1 MKAALGMLALLV
13 TCWQSAAGCSLCTDF
28 PGASGTLSPRLLE
41 IASAIRHELDSGG
54 LEPKPAA
61 PLPTS
66 GRVLGYRM
74 ANLLKRYPEW
84 NESLELVLI
93 ETGARFRFDPRTPE
107 SGFEAVSKKSVV
119 RPVKRWVTGLEVF
132 HAILAGHMPID
143 TAEVRGVIV
152 VEPWTEGELL
162 GVTMPG
168 PVDSEEAGAGDGD
181 AVVVERGGTTTIVL
195 LVVLGVLVGAPVLL
209 VLASRKGSVSRP

>member
-1 MKAALGMLALLV
+1 MKAALGMFALFAA
-13 TCWQSAAGCSLCTDF
+13 CWQPATGCSLCTDF

-54 LEPKPAA
+54 LEPNPAA

-93 ETGARFRFDPRTPE
+93 DTGARFRFDPRVPE
-107 SGFEAVSKKSVV
+107 SGFEGVSKKSVI
-119 RPVKRWVTGLEVF
+119 RPVKRWVTGLDVF
-132 HAILAGHMPID
+132 HAILAGRMPID
-143 TAEVRGVIV
+143 TAEVRGVLV

-168 PVDSEEAGAGDGD
+168 PVDSEEAGVGDGEEIV
-181 AVVVERGGTTTIVL
+181 AKRGRTTTVAL
-195 LVVLGVLVGAPVLL
+195 LVGLAVLVVTPVLL
-209 VLASRKGSVSRP
+209 VLGSRKGSVSRA

>member
-1 MKAALGMLALLV
+1 MKAALGMFALFAA
-13 TCWQSAAGCSLCTDF
+13 CWQPATGCSLCTDF
-28 PGASGTLSPRLLE
+28 PGSSGTLSPRLLE

-54 LEPKPAA
+54 LEPNPAA

-93 ETGARFRFDPRTPE
+93 DTGARFRFDPRVPE
-107 SGFEAVSKKSVV
+107 SGFEGVSKKSVI
-119 RPVKRWVTGLEVF
+119 RPVKRWVTGLDVF
-132 HAILAGHMPID
+132 HTILTGRMPID
-143 TAEVRGVIV
+143 TAEVRGVLV

-168 PVDSEEAGAGDGD
+168 PVDSEEAGVGDEEETV
-181 AVVVERGGTTTIVL
+181 AKRGRTTTVAL
-195 LVVLGVLVGAPVLL
+195 LVGLAVLVVTPVLL
-209 VLASRKGSVSRP
+209 VLGSRKGSVSRA

>member
-1 MKAALGMLALLV
+1 MKAALGMFALFAA
-13 TCWQSAAGCSLCTDF
+13 CWQPATGCSLCTDF

-54 LEPKPAA
+54 LEPNPAA

-74 ANLLKRYPEW
+74 ASLLKRYPEW

-93 ETGARFRFDPRTPE
+93 DTGARFRFDPRVPE
-107 SGFEAVSKKSVV
+107 SGFEGVSKKSVI
-119 RPVKRWVTGLEVF
+119 RPVKRWVTGLDVF
-132 HAILAGHMPID
+132 HAILAGRMPID
-143 TAEVRGVIV
+143 TAEVRGVLV

-168 PVDSEEAGAGDGD
+168 PVDSEEAGVGDGEE
-181 AVVVERGGTTTIVL
+181 AVAERGRTTTVVL
-195 LVVLGVLVGAPVLL
+195 LVVLIVLVGIPVLL
-209 VLASRKGSVSRP
+209 VLGSRKGRVSLT

>member
-1 MKAALGMLALLV
+1 MKAALGMFALFAA
-13 TCWQSAAGCSLCTDF
+13 CWQPATGCSLCTDF

-54 LEPKPAA
+54 LEPNPAA

-74 ANLLKRYPEW
+74 ANLLKKYPEW

-93 ETGARFRFDPRTPE
+93 DTGARFRFDPRVPE
-107 SGFEAVSKKSVV
+107 SGFEGVSKKSVI
-119 RPVKRWVTGLEVF
+119 RPVKRWVTGLDVF
-132 HAILAGHMPID
+132 HAILAGRMPID
-143 TAEVRGVIV
+143 TAEVRGVLV

-168 PVDSEEAGAGDGD
+168 PVDPEEGGGENGGETVA
-181 AVVVERGGTTTIVL
+181 ERGRTTTIVL
-195 LVVLGVLVGAPVLL
+195 LIMLVVLVVAPVLL
-209 VLASRKGSVSRP
+209 VLGSRKGRVSLT

>member
-1 MKAALGMLALLV
+1 MKAVLGMFALFAA
-13 TCWQSAAGCSLCTDF
+13 CGQSATGCSLCTEF

-54 LEPKPAA
+54 LESNPVA

-93 ETGARFRFDPRTPE
+93 DTGARFRFDPRVPE
-107 SGFEAVSKKSVV
+107 SGFEAVSKKSVI
-119 RPVKRWVTGLEVF
+119 RPVRRWVTGLDVF
-132 HAILAGHMPID
+132 HAILTGRMPID
-143 TAEVRGVIV
+143 TANVRGVLV
-152 VEPWTEGELL
+152 VEPWSEGELL
-162 GVTMPG
+162 GVSMPG
-168 PVDSEEAGAGDGD
+168 PVDPEETGGKNGEEAVA
-181 AVVVERGGTTTIVL
+181 ERRRTTTIVL
-195 LVVLGVLVGAPVLL
+195 LIVLVVLVVMPVLL
-209 VLASRKGSVSRP
+209 VLGSRKGSVSPA

>member
-1 MKAALGMLALLV
+1 MKAALGMFALFAA
-13 TCWQSAAGCSLCTDF
+13 CWQPATGCSLCTDF
-28 PGASGTLSPRLLE
+28 PGSSGTLSPRLLE

-54 LEPKPAA
+54 LEPNPAA

-93 ETGARFRFDPRTPE
+93 DTGARFRFDPRVPE
-107 SGFEAVSKKSVV
+107 SGFEGVSKKSVI
-119 RPVKRWVTGLEVF
+119 RPVKRWVTGLDVF
-132 HAILAGHMPID
+132 HAILAGRMPID
-143 TAEVRGVIV
+143 TAEVRGVLV

-168 PVDSEEAGAGDGD
+168 PIDSEEAGVGDGEKTV
-181 AVVVERGGTTTIVL
+181 AKRGRTTTVAL
-195 LVVLGVLVGAPVLL
+195 LVGLAVLVVTPVLL
-209 VLASRKGSVSRP
+209 VLGSRKGSVSRA

>member
-1 MKAALGMLALLV
+1 MKAALGMFALFAA
-13 TCWQSAAGCSLCTDF
+13 CWQPATGCSLCTDF

-54 LEPKPAA
+54 LEPNPAA

-93 ETGARFRFDPRTPE
+93 DTGARFRFDPRVPE
-107 SGFEAVSKKSVV
+107 SGFEGVSKKSVI
-119 RPVKRWVTGLEVF
+119 RPVKRWVTGLDVF
-132 HAILAGHMPID
+132 HAILAGRMPID
-143 TAEVRGVIV
+143 TAEVRGVLV

-168 PVDSEEAGAGDGD
+168 PVDSEEAGEGDGEETV
-181 AVVVERGGTTTIVL
+181 AERGRTPTVAL
-195 LVVLGVLVGAPVLL
+195 LVGLAVLVVTPVLL
-209 VLASRKGSVSRP
+209 VLGSRKGSVSRA

>member
-1 MKAALGMLALLV
+1 MKAALGMFALFAA
-13 TCWQSAAGCSLCTDF
+13 CWQSATGCSLCADF

-54 LEPKPAA
+54 LEPNPAA

-93 ETGARFRFDPRTPE
+93 DTGARFRFDPRVPE
-107 SGFEAVSKKSVV
+107 SGFGGVSKKSVI
-119 RPVKRWVTGLEVF
+119 RPVKRWVTGLDVF
-132 HAILAGHMPID
+132 HAILAGRMPID
-143 TAEVRGVIV
+143 TAEVRGVLV

-162 GVTMPG
+162 GVTMPL
-168 PVDSEEAGAGDGD
+168 PVDSEEAGVGDGEETV
-181 AVVVERGGTTTIVL
+181 AERGRTTTVAL
-195 LVVLGVLVGAPVLL
+195 LVGLAVLVVTPVLL
-209 VLASRKGSVSRP
+209 VLGSRKGSVSRA

>member
-1 MKAALGMLALLV
+1 MKAALGMFALFAA
-13 TCWQSAAGCSLCTDF
+13 CWQPATGCSLCTDF

-54 LEPKPAA
+54 LEPNPAA

-93 ETGARFRFDPRTPE
+93 DTGARFRFDPRVPE
-107 SGFEAVSKKSVV
+107 SGFEGVSKKSVI
-119 RPVKRWVTGLEVF
+119 RPVKRWVTGLDVF
-132 HAILAGHMPID
+132 HAILAGRMPID
-143 TAEVRGVIV
+143 TAEVRGVLV

-168 PVDSEEAGAGDGD
+168 PVDSEEAGEGDGEE
-181 AVVVERGGTTTIVL
+181 AVAERGRTTTVAL
-195 LVVLGVLVGAPVLL
+195 LVGLAVLVVTPVLL
-209 VLASRKGSVSRP
+209 VLGSRKGSVSRA

>member
-1 MKAALGMLALLV
+1 MKAILGALALLTV
-13 TCWQSAAGCSLCTDF
+13 CWQPATGCSLCADF

-54 LEPKPAA
+54 LEPNPAA

-84 NESLELVLI
+84 DKRLELVLI
-93 ETGARFRFDPRTPE
+93 DTGARFRFDPGIPE
-107 SGFEAVSKKSVV
+107 SGFEAVSNKSVI

-132 HAILAGHMPID
+132 HAILDGSMPLD
-143 TAEVRGVIV
+143 TADVRGVLV
-152 VEPWTEGELL
+152 VETWTEGELL

-168 PVDSEEAGAGDGD
+168 PFDPKSVERESGNET
-181 AVVVERGGTTTIVL
+181 VVERGGATAIIL
-195 LVVLGVLVGAPVLL
+195 LIALVVLVVTPVLL
-209 VLASRKGSVSRP
+209 VMGSRKGSVSSA

>member
-1 MKAALGMLALLV
+1 MKAALGMFALFAA
-13 TCWQSAAGCSLCTDF
+13 CWQPATGCSLCTDF

-54 LEPKPAA
+54 LEPNPAA

-93 ETGARFRFDPRTPE
+93 DTGARFRFDPRVPE
-107 SGFEAVSKKSVV
+107 SGFEGVSKKSVI
-119 RPVKRWVTGLEVF
+119 RPVKRWVTGLDVF
-132 HAILAGHMPID
+132 HSILAGRMPID
-143 TAEVRGVIV
+143 TAEVRGVLV

-162 GVTMPG
+162 GVTMPR
-168 PVDSEEAGAGDGD
+168 PVDSEEAGVGDGEETV
-181 AVVVERGGTTTIVL
+181 AERGRTPTVAL
-195 LVVLGVLVGAPVLL
+195 LVGLAVLVVTPVLL
-209 VLASRKGSVSRP
+209 VLGSRKGSVSRA

>member
-1 MKAALGMLALLV
+1 MKAALGMFALFAA
-13 TCWQSAAGCSLCTDF
+13 CWQPATGCSLCTDF

-54 LEPKPAA
+54 LEPNPAA

-74 ANLLKRYPEW
+74 ANLLKRYPEG

-93 ETGARFRFDPRTPE
+93 DTGARFRFDPRVPE
-107 SGFEAVSKKSVV
+107 SGFEGVSKKSVI
-119 RPVKRWVTGLEVF
+119 RPVKRWVTGLDVF
-132 HAILAGHMPID
+132 HAILAGRMPID
-143 TAEVRGVIV
+143 TAEVRGVLV

-168 PVDSEEAGAGDGD
+168 PVDSEEAGVGDGEEIV
-181 AVVVERGGTTTIVL
+181 AKRGRTTTVAL
-195 LVVLGVLVGAPVLL
+195 LVGLAVLVVTPVLL
-209 VLASRKGSVSRP
+209 VLGSRKGSVSRA